1 SNRSIKVGLMTTL
14 VRMLAPIRN
23 CICLRL
29 LGSLLQ
35 ALDCEFDSPTISI
48 APSTSSFILPRIQR
62 PSKTSLR
69 NASGRSANFP
79 GSATL
84 YRTWNKFFNRMNKSH
99 TEYGPK
105 KLLEPTPDETPTS
118 SLFMTHNEE
127 HELGLIG
134 NRLDFREQIK
144 KALSGYL

>member
-1 SNRSIKVGLMTTL
+1 
-14 VRMLAPIRN
+14 
-23 CICLRL
+23 
-29 LGSLLQ
+29 
-35 ALDCEFDSPTISI
+35 
-48 APSTSSFILPRIQR
+48 
-62 PSKTSLR
+62 
-69 NASGRSANFP
+69 
-79 GSATL
+79 
-84 YRTWNKFFNRMNKSH
+84 MNKSH

-144 KALSGYL
+144 KALSGYLVVREFSCGDLAGKLNRDGLKTADGGHWNARLVMLFTRRFMKARPPL